1 MTQEEIRNKL
11 AKHGIGYSMF
21 SISVTR
27 SGVVIDTD
35 AALKLIDNGNL
46 DKYVSLVK
54 EDQKFRQDEA
64 TAEILA
70 ERNHPETLGEVM
82 EGNSL
87 ARARRAKVMNDLVNE
102 VINDGE

>member
-21 SISVTR
+21 SMSVTR
-27 SGVVIDTD
+27 SGVTIDTD
-35 AALKLIDNGNL
+35 NALKLIDNGNL
-46 DKYVSLVK
+46 DEYVRLVK
-54 EDQKFRQDEA
+54 EDNAIRKDEA
-64 TAEILA
+64 TAEMLA

-87 ARARRAKVMNDLVNE
+87 ARARRAKVMNELVRE
-102 VINDGE
+102 GSL

>member
-21 SISVTR
+21 SMSVTR

-64 TAEILA
+64 TAEMLA
-70 ERNHPETLGEVM
+70 DRNRPETLGEVM

-87 ARARRAKVMNDLVNE
+87 ARARRAKVMNELVNE
-102 VINDGE
+102 VASNDE